1 MVGVVRRIKEIY
13 EGRKVKGI
21 NGVEGPRRLMKSSG
35 RIAWRG
41 SMVRNPSSWRGNLR
55 IPSCGQKAVT
65 PFWVKRTYILPGN
78 NRGDF

>member
-35 RIAWRG
+35 RIA
-41 SMVRNPSSWRGNLR
+41 
-55 IPSCGQKAVT
+55 
-65 PFWVKRTYILPGN
+65 
-78 NRGDF
+78 